1 MTGKELKAWAA
12 QIPDGATIE
21 QVENKGYSY
30 EKWTPL
36 DATTVRAMLLITTYP
51 NIPKETTSEDQSHD

>member
-30 EKWTPL
+30 AKWTPL
-36 DATTVRAMLLITTYP
+36 DTTTVRATLLITTYP
-51 NIPKETTSEDQSHD
+51 NILKETTSEDQSHD